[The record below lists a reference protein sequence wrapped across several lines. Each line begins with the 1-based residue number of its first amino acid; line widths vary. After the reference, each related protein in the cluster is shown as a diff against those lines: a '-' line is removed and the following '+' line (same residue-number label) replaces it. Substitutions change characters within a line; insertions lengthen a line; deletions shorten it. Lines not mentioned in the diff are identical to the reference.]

1 MEIRHLLYFKTVAEE
16 LHFRK
21 AAARLFI
28 SQPPLSRQIR
38 ELEEELGVQLFLRSN
53 KRVSLTDAGK
63 YFKSEADAILARLEE
78 SKNVVKQIHASESG
92 TLKIGYISSA
102 YQTYLAEVLKSMHQ
116 LFPYIKTSLYEV
128 PTITQ
133 MRELEQGK
141 LDAGILR
148 APVHSEKLAIRS
160 LFFDPFVL
168 VVPSKHK
175 KAENYPE
182 LVPSVKNTPFIFF
195 NKEYAPHYHD
205 KLLDICGRMG
215 FKPDIAHEANNVHSI
230 LQLVEAGLGVSILPA
245 SLKQQ
250 YTGLQVSFIPLENIP
265 VNTEVVLAYK
275 PSNKSAA
282 LKWFVENYKADM
294 PLVRD
299 AEQ

>member
-1 MEIRHLLYFKTVAEE
+1 MEIRHLLYFKAVAEE

-53 KRVSLTDAGK
+53 KRVTLTDAGK
-63 YFKSEADAILARLEE
+63 YFKAEADAMLARLEE
-78 SKNVVKQIHASESG
+78 SKNIVKQIHSGESG

-102 YQTYLAEVLKSMHQ
+102 YQTYLAEVLKSMHR

-133 MRELEQGK
+133 ISELEQGK

-148 APVHSEKLAIRS
+148 APVQSAKLAVKS

-168 VVPSKHK
+168 AVPSKDQP
-175 KAENYPE
+175 ENSRDPV
-182 LVPSVKNTPFIFF
+182 LAVKGRPFIFF
-195 NKEYAPHYHD
+195 NREYAPHYHD

-245 SLKQQ
+245 SLRQQ
-250 YTGLQVSFIPLENIP
+250 YAGLQVTFIPLENIP

-275 PSNKSAA
+275 AANTSAA
-282 LKWFVENYKADM
+282 LKWFIDNYNS
-294 PLVRD
+294 PG
-299 AEQ
+299 